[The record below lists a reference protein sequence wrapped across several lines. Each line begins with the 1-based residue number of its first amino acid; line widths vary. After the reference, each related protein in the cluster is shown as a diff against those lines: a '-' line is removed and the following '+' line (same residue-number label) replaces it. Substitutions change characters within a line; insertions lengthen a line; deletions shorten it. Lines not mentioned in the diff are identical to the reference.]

1 MKVFVSQ
8 PMSGLTN
15 EEINENRIKSME
27 VLQFLN
33 PDIIIE
39 YDPASLYIQEDLEM
53 EESLSVDDPNT
64 TKNRISLFYF
74 LRSVQHM
81 VGKDAIVFL
90 DGWQD
95 SRGCILEY
103 FIAKAFGLTI
113 LGEFVNKLEFK
124 SVIGYKDMQTILM
137 NLFKY
142 LKWRG

>member
-15 EEINENRIKSME
+15 EEINKNRIKSME

-39 YDPASLYIQEDLEM
+39 YDPASLYIEEDPEM
-53 EESLSVDDPNT
+53 EKVLSVDDPDIS
-64 TKNRISLFYF
+64 KNRISIFYF
-74 LRSVQHM
+74 LRSIQHM
-81 VGKDAIVFL
+81 VDKDAIVFL
-90 DGWQD
+90 DGWQN

-103 FIAKAFGLTI
+103 FIAKAFGMTI
-113 LGEFVNKLEFK
+113 LGEFVDKLQFK
-124 SVIGYKDMQTILM
+124 NIIGYKDMNSILM

-142 LKWRG
+142 LK

>member
-39 YDPASLYIQEDLEM
+39 YDPASLYVEEDPEM
-53 EESLSVDDPNT
+53 EKSLSVDDLDI
-64 TKNRISLFYF
+64 TKNRISIFYF

-81 VGKDAIVFL
+81 IDKDAIVFL

-142 LKWRG
+142 LK